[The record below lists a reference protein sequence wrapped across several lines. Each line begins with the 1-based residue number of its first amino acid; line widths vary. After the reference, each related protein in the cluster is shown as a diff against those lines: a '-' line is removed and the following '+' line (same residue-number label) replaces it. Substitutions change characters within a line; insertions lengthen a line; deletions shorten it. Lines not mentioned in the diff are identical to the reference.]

1 MQLVQTVAP
10 TQKPITLEEAKA
22 FLRVTDTADDATI
35 NLLIG
40 AVTDHVENVT
50 NRQLNTATYELYS
63 NNLITKLPKNP
74 IQSLSKIEYMD
85 VDGSY
90 VELDDTTYYLYE
102 NNGVALINYSEF
114 PSIYVHEKAIKIT
127 CVSGYVKVPD
137 AIKSYMNVTI
147 STLYENREK
156 FFVGASIAEFSNE
169 FIENMLSS
177 YRVRSF

>member
-50 NRQLNTATYELYS
+50 NRQLNTATYELFCES
-63 NNLITKLPKNP
+63 FITKLPKNP
-74 IQSLSKIEYMD
+74 IQALTKIEYMD

-90 VELDDTTYYLYE
+90 IELDSTTYYLYE
-102 NNGVALINYSEF
+102 NNGVACIHYEELPTVYEHKKS
-114 PSIYVHEKAIKIT
+114 VKISF
-127 CVSGYVKVPD
+127 VSGYLTVPD
-137 AIKSYMNVTI
+137 AIKSYMNVKV
-147 STLYENREK
+147 STLYENREQ
-156 FFVGASIAEFSNE
+156 FVIGASIAEFGNE